1 MKTRSNRAT
10 AIITSMVILI
20 TLLVPAGAFAAKPL
34 QKADYTFTESEE
46 NDGSFSETITV
57 DLGRTKVGNKYYDNQ
72 YSRHEVTGQLPQ
84 GLRLIVK
91 KDNNGDAVVELVD
104 KAVNHTSRDEHSVSI
119 SVKFFYT
126 YNSNSRNPGNV
137 TKTFNIMFR
146 DNKTEPQP
154 TPSPTDEP
162 GAGQAEKLN
171 RAKIRVLEI
180 YPHDISREKEEVS
193 QMDVVSRLGK
203 DSRFEVTT
211 MSINRLISLKD
222 EINGKYDIVYFN
234 GGKYTR
240 NNVNEYSYGSDI
252 TVLCAGKLKEFIE
265 SGQLC
270 IFHEDIFDKNSDPLG
285 NETILK
291 QQFKSYIYNQAYPN
305 VIVVTNNKG
314 NKDKRK
320 QFKDDV
326 INNLY
331 NLYADT
337 QKGMNPRPI
346 LEIVEAPAAYS
357 AENTE
362 PVSNRLTFRF
372 KVYDPN
378 TDEDA
383 DLKVALYI
391 DRNNDSLYND
401 KEVVYYQDDGDGVKY
416 TLKVKNGRS
425 GTITYDMPQGLTGV
439 FFWKLVVMDEQ
450 NARDEFESVF
460 RLKGKQIT
468 VKVLQIKPDKVVS
481 DNSNVRDTES
491 DGHGNLSLNLKFKN
505 EALNYGH
512 TYAERPGEYRIEVE
526 EMTVKE
532 FNEKASKEQIE
543 LNGNYDMVILG
554 FNDNYTDE
562 KRMNWDYSGALG
574 PAAVELLDDFIKTK
588 QSVMFTHDTIHFTY
602 NRYLTA
608 KFGTAVGQMFSA
620 DGAGDFNGIWTAGLV
635 GDPNLNQSSGTFTT
649 DVLPAYR
656 DTARNNIGKYDPTGH
671 YQAINTYPDTA
682 TRVKPVNSSVITLY
696 PFILE
701 GGDYSS
707 PDKMEVAATH
717 FQWYKLNLEDPEVVP
732 LFNLYVAGKDKI
744 NDDAMNNYYT
754 YTKGTITYS
763 GTGHKRDNNKR
774 YPDFE
779 TKLFV
784 NTAIKA
790 YQIANHAPEVT
801 ILEPQD
807 NSKVSRSEGDL
818 ELKFRA
824 YDFDLGDD
832 YLYYEVFID
841 TENKGRDEDFVSL
854 TDGRKIRMANGQQV
868 SFTIPEDK
876 LPEIGK
882 FRIKVYAEDEHE
894 AGSFSIITVE
904 MVDSPLITPEIV
916 LCDADGNPIE
926 GALVNQDV
934 KAMMKFKVSGKTSR
948 ETKVTPVFDLKGAY
962 DTEAEKGYLEGEN
975 LDEIVFSDK
984 DPEPKEIT
992 RDHSFTVDPSE
1003 PGTTSLTM
1011 TVTVRKREGLFD
1023 EKSSADSIGVRNGHV
1038 EFYVKDENG
1047 NPVRNAPI
1055 IDEET
1060 GKDIGVTNDSGYLF
1074 VDGLV
1079 GVKNFKPGSI
1089 PGFDWN
1095 GNKTISMQIKDE
1107 EGNEKWVTADQV
1119 HLTYE
1124 NHRWKVE
1131 FTVEFSHGLSIEYY
1145 RPNINYSRLIEIGEA
1160 KRVTDGDDYYE
1171 VRNHKLTPA
1180 VIVAKVN
1187 VEPLVSGEVRKIEFK
1202 VETKQIDGE
1211 AETDVTDATP
1221 KAAIVNAGVGGMY
1234 YPLIA
1239 NLVPD
1244 EWTQLMSVNELPEGS
1259 SYAGRT
1265 YFLLIEVPKTDSQIV
1280 RISEVTLTTHTVTGS
1295 EIEKKI
1301 TYSNGVKYIPTAP
1314 PMLR

>member
-1 MKTRSNRAT
+1 MKKRSNRVT
-10 AIITSMVILI
+10 AIVTLLIMII
-20 TLLVPAGAFAAKPL
+20 TLLVPAGAYA
-34 QKADYTFTESEE
+34 
-46 NDGSFSETITV
+46 
-57 DLGRTKVGNKYYDNQ
+57 
-72 YSRHEVTGQLPQ
+72 
-84 GLRLIVK
+84 
-91 KDNNGDAVVELVD
+91 
-104 KAVNHTSRDEHSVSI
+104 
-119 SVKFFYT
+119 
-126 YNSNSRNPGNV
+126 
-137 TKTFNIMFR
+137 
-146 DNKTEPQP
+146 EPQP
-154 TPSPTDEP
+154 GPAPADDP
-162 GAGQAEKLN
+162 VAGQVERLV
-171 RAKIRVLEI
+171 RDKIRVLEI
-180 YPHDISREKEEVS
+180 YPHDINNEKENVS
-193 QMDVVSRLGK
+193 DMDVAKKLGK

-211 MSINRLISLKD
+211 ISINRLISLKD

-234 GGKYTR
+234 GGNYTR
-240 NNVNEYSYGSDI
+240 NDVYDFSYGSDI
-252 TVLCAGKLKEFIE
+252 TRLCAGKLKEFIE

-270 IFHEDIFDKNSDPLG
+270 IFHKDIFNKNSDPLRQ
-285 NETILK
+285 ETILK
-291 QQFKSYIYNQAYPN
+291 KEFSGYINNPKYKN
-305 VIVVTNNKG
+305 VIVVNNQ
-314 NKDKRK
+314 NKESVI
-320 QFKDDV
+320 KDLH
-326 INNLY
+326 NR
-331 NLYADT
+331 YADT
-337 QKGMNPRPI
+337 QQGVNPRPI

-357 AENTE
+357 AENTK

-391 DRNNDSLYND
+391 DRNNDSLYNE
-401 KEVVYYQDDGDGVKY
+401 KEIVYYQDDGDGVKY

-481 DNSNVRDTES
+481 DNSYVRDTES

-532 FNEKASKEQIE
+532 FNEKASKKQIE

-562 KRMNWDYSGALG
+562 KWMNNWDYSGALG
-574 PAAVELLDDFIKTK
+574 PKAVELLDSFIKTK

-602 NRYLTA
+602 NRDLTA

-620 DGAGDFNGIWTAGLV
+620 DGAGNFNGIWTAGLV
-635 GDPNLNQSSGTFTT
+635 GDPNLNQSSGAFTT
-649 DVLPAYR
+649 DVLQAYR
-656 DTARNNIGKYDPTGH
+656 DTARNNIGKYDPKGH

-854 TDGRKIRMANGQQV
+854 TDGGKIMMMNGQQI

-882 FRIKVYAEDEHE
+882 FRLKVYAEDEHE
-894 AGSFSIITVE
+894 AGSFETITVE

-926 GALVNQDV
+926 GALVNQEV
-934 KAMMKFKVSGKTSR
+934 KAQMKFKVSGKTSR

-992 RDHSFTVDPSE
+992 RDHSFTVDPLE

-1055 IDEET
+1055 VDEST
-1060 GKDIGVTNDSGYLF
+1060 GKVIGVTDDSGYLF

-1079 GVKNFKPGSI
+1079 GAKDFRPGSI
-1089 PGFDWN
+1089 PGFTWEGD
-1095 GNKTISMQIKDE
+1095 KTISRKIKDE
-1107 EGNEKWVTADQV
+1107 AGNEKWEPAEQV
-1119 HLTYE
+1119 VLTYE
-1124 NHRWKVE
+1124 DYRWKVE
-1131 FTVEFSHGLSIEYY
+1131 FTVAFSHGLSIEYY

-1202 VETKQIDGE
+1202 VETKQQVNGVE
-1211 AETDVTDATP
+1211 KDVTDDKL
-1221 KAAIVNAGVGGMY
+1221 KAVIVDVNVLGEDADEKYEWVKR
-1234 YPLIA
+1234 LI
-1239 NLVPD
+1239 PGD
-1244 EWTQLMSVNELPEGS
+1244 WTQLKGSNELRAGS
-1259 SYAGRT
+1259 SYAGKT
-1265 YFLLIEVPKTDSQIV
+1265 YFFLIEVPKTDNQIV
-1280 RISEVTLTTHTVTGS
+1280 RISEVKLTTYPVRGS

-1301 TYSNGVKYIPTAP
+1301 TFSGGVQFAPTAT

>member
-1 MKTRSNRAT
+1 MEGSLMKTRSNRTT
-10 AIITSMVILI
+10 AVLTLLIMII
-20 TLLVPAGAFAAKPL
+20 TLLVPAGAYAEEQPGPAP
-34 QKADYTFTESEE
+34 AD
-46 NDGSFSETITV
+46 DPV
-57 DLGRTKVGNKYYDNQ
+57 
-72 YSRHEVTGQLPQ
+72 
-84 GLRLIVK
+84 
-91 KDNNGDAVVELVD
+91 
-104 KAVNHTSRDEHSVSI
+104 
-119 SVKFFYT
+119 
-126 YNSNSRNPGNV
+126 
-137 TKTFNIMFR
+137 
-146 DNKTEPQP
+146 
-154 TPSPTDEP
+154 
-162 GAGQAEKLN
+162 AGQAEKLE
-171 RAKIRVLEI
+171 RVKIRVLEI
-180 YPHDISREKEEVS
+180 YPHDTEKERETLD
-193 QMDVVSRLGK
+193 QMDVAKKLGI
-203 DSRFEVTT
+203 DSGFEVTT
-211 MSINRLISLKD
+211 ISINRLISLKD
-222 EINGKYDIVYFN
+222 EINGKYDVVYFN

-240 NNVNEYSYGSDI
+240 NDVDKYYYGSDI
-252 TVLCAGKLKEFIE
+252 TKLCAGKLKEFIE

-270 IFHEDIFDKNSDPLG
+270 IFHEDIFDEKNSDPLG

-305 VIVVTNNKG
+305 VIVVTNEY
-314 NKDKRK
+314 KDN
-320 QFKDDV
+320 V

-331 NLYADT
+331 NLYADM
-337 QKGMNPRPI
+337 QQGVNPRPI
-346 LEIVEAPAAYS
+346 LEIVEAPATYS
-357 AENTE
+357 AKNAD
-362 PVSNRLTFRF
+362 PISNRLTFRF

-378 TDEDA
+378 TDENA

-391 DRNNDSLYND
+391 DRNNDSLYNE
-401 KEVVYYQDDGDGVKY
+401 KEIVYYQDDVDGVKY

-425 GTITYDMPQGLTGV
+425 GTITFDMPQGLTGV
-439 FFWKLVVMDEQ
+439 YFWKLVVMDEQ
-450 NARDEFESVF
+450 NAKTEYESVF
-460 RLKGKQIT
+460 RLKGNEIT
-468 VKVLQIKPDKVVS
+468 VRLLQIKPDKLVS
-481 DNSNVRDTES
+481 NGENLNEDES
-491 DGHGNLSLNLKFKN
+491 DGNGNLSLAGKFNQEYYDPVTETTYK
-505 EALNYGH
+505 YG
-512 TYAERPGEYRIEVE
+512 EKKGEYKIEVDE
-526 EMTVKE
+526 TTVSD
-532 FNEKASKEQIE
+532 FNELAESNPEMS
-543 LNGNYDMVILG
+543 LSSLYDMVILG
-554 FNDNYTDE
+554 FNDNYTNEKYMSTDE
-562 KRMNWDYSGALG
+562 SNKYSGALG
-574 PAAVELLDDFIKTK
+574 PKAVELLDSFIKTK

-602 NRYLTA
+602 NRDLTA

-620 DGAGDFNGIWTAGLV
+620 DEAGDFNGIWTAGLV
-635 GDPNLNQSSGTFTT
+635 SDSNLNDSSGVFTE
-649 DVLPAYR
+649 DVSWEYR
-656 DTARNNIGKYDPTGH
+656 KTARINIQKYYDPKGH
-671 YQAINTYPDTA
+671 YQAINTYPKTA
-682 TRVKPVNSSVITLY
+682 TRVKPVNSSAITLY

-701 GGDYSS
+701 GGEFSD

-763 GTGHKRDNNKR
+763 GTGHKLDNSQR

-801 ILEPQD
+801 ILDPQD
-807 NSKVSRSEGDL
+807 NSKVSRSDGDL

-824 YDFDLGDD
+824 YDLDLGDD

-854 TDGRKIRMANGQQV
+854 TDDGKIMMMNGQQV
-868 SFTIPEDK
+868 SFTIPEEEM
-876 LPEIGK
+876 PGVGK
-882 FRIKVYAEDEHE
+882 FRLKVYAEDAHK
-894 AGSFSIITVE
+894 AGSFAIITVE

-948 ETKVTPVFDLKGAY
+948 ETRVTPVFDLRGAY
-962 DTEAEKGYLEGEN
+962 DAEAEDYLEGEK

-992 RDHSFTVDPSE
+992 RDHSFPVNPSE

-1211 AETDVTDATP
+1211 AETDVTDATL

-1244 EWTQLMSVNELPEGS
+1244 EWTQLMSVNELPKGS

-1280 RISEVTLTTHTVTGS
+1280 RISEVTLTTYTVTGS
-1295 EIEKKI
+1295 KIEKKI

>member
-1 MKTRSNRAT
+1 MKTKSKRTT
-10 AIITSMVILI
+10 AIVTSLVMIMTILA
-20 TLLVPAGAFAAKPL
+20 PAGAFAAPPL
-34 QKADYTFTESEE
+34 QKPDYTFTESEA
-46 NDGSFSETITV
+46 NDGSFTDQITV
-57 DLGRTKVGNKYYDNQ
+57 DLGRTRVGILYHDHQYNK
-72 YSRHEVTGQLPQ
+72 HEVTGQLPQ
-84 GLRLIVK
+84 GLSLSVTK
-91 KDNNGDAVVELVD
+91 NSSGDAVVKLAG
-104 KAVNHTSRDEHSVSI
+104 KAVNHTSRSQHSVSI
-119 SVKFFYT
+119 SVKFYYT
-126 YNSNSRNPGNV
+126 YNNNRNSGIV

-146 DNKTEPQP
+146 DNEPEPQP
-154 TPSPTDEP
+154 TPAPTDEP
-162 GAGQAEKLN
+162 GTGQVERLV
-171 RAKIRVLEI
+171 RDKIRVLEI
-180 YPHDISREKEEVS
+180 YPHDINNEKENVS
-193 QMDVVSRLGK
+193 NMDVVYRLGK
-203 DSRFEVTT
+203 DPRFEVTT

-222 EINGKYDIVYFN
+222 EINGRYDVVYFN
-234 GGKYTR
+234 GGNYTR

-252 TVLCAGKLKEFIE
+252 TLLCAGKLKEFIE

-270 IFHEDIFDKNSDPLG
+270 IFHEDIFNKNSDPLG
-285 NETILK
+285 KETILK
-291 QQFKSYIYNQAYPN
+291 QQFSKYINDSAYRN
-305 VIVVTNNKG
+305 VIVVTNNK
-314 NKDKRK
+314 NNNDKK
-320 QFKDDV
+320 KEYNENV

-337 QKGMNPRPI
+337 QKGMNPRPV

-439 FFWKLVVMDEQ
+439 FFWKLVVIDGQ
-450 NARDEFESVF
+450 NARNEFESVF
-460 RLKGKQIT
+460 RLKGKPIT
-468 VKVLQIKPDKVVS
+468 VKVLQIQPSTVVS
-481 DNSNVRDTES
+481 DNPNVKDNES
-491 DGHGNLSLNLKFKN
+491 DGNGNLSLEIKFGKKADGYN
-505 EALNYGH
+505 H
-512 TYAERPGEYRIEVE
+512 TYAERPGEYKIEVE
-526 EMTVKE
+526 EITVKE
-532 FNEKASKEQIE
+532 FNEKASKGEIQ
-543 LNGNYDMVILG
+543 LNGKYDMVILG
-554 FNDNYTDE
+554 FNDNYTNEKYMSTDE
-562 KRMNWDYSGALG
+562 RNKYSGALG
-574 PAAVELLDDFIKTK
+574 PAAVNLLDDFIKTK

-602 NRYLTA
+602 NRDLTA
-608 KFGTAVGQMFSA
+608 KFGTAVGQMFKA
-620 DGAGDFNGIWTAGLV
+620 DGAGNFSGVWTAGLV
-635 GDPNLNQSSGTFTT
+635 SDSNLNQSSGVFTT
-649 DVLPAYR
+649 DVLRAYR
-656 DTARNNIGKYDPTGH
+656 ETARSNIGKYDPKGH
-671 YQAINTYPDTA
+671 YQAINTYPNTA
-682 TRVKPVNSSVITLY
+682 TRVKPVNSSAITLY
-696 PFILE
+696 PFVLE

-717 FQWYKLNLEDPEVVP
+717 FQWYKLNLEDAEVVP

-763 GTGHKRDNNKR
+763 GTGHKRDNSQR

-790 YQIANHAPEVT
+790 YQIANHAPDVT
-801 ILEPQD
+801 ILDPQD

-841 TENKGRDEDFVSL
+841 TENRGRDEDFVSL

-882 FRIKVYAEDEHE
+882 FRLKVYAEDEHE
-894 AGSFSIITVE
+894 AGSFETITVE
-904 MVDSPLITPEIV
+904 MVDSPLFTPEIV

-926 GALVNQDV
+926 GALVNQEV
-934 KAMMKFKVSGKTSR
+934 KAMMKFKASGKTSR
-948 ETKVTPVFDLKGAY
+948 ETRVTPVFDLKGAY
-962 DTEAEKGYLEGEN
+962 GAEPEKDYLVGRD
-975 LDEIVFSDK
+975 LDEIVFSNR
-984 DPEPKEIT
+984 DPEPKEVT
-992 RDHSFTVDPSE
+992 REHSFKVNPSE

-1060 GKDIGVTNDSGYLF
+1060 GDVLGVTDSSGYLLA
-1074 VDGLV
+1074 DGLV
-1079 GVKNFKPGSI
+1079 GERSFRTGNI
-1089 PGFDWN
+1089 PGYTWN
-1095 GNKTISMQIKDE
+1095 GNMKIYRMSGSGTWE
-1107 EGNEKWVTADQV
+1107 PAEQV
-1119 HLTYE
+1119 DLTYE
-1124 NHRWKVE
+1124 NYRWKVD
-1131 FTVEFSHGLSIEYY
+1131 FTVEFSHGLSIKYY
-1145 RPNINYSRLIEIGEA
+1145 KLNANRSALTFVSDAIRGTGGRPS
-1160 KRVTDGDDYYE
+1160 E
-1171 VRNHKLTPA
+1171 VKNHKLTSA
-1180 VIVAKVN
+1180 VIVAMVSID
-1187 VEPLVSGEVRKIEFK
+1187 PLASGEVRKIEFK
-1202 VETKQIDGE
+1202 VETKKITGG
-1211 AETDVTDATP
+1211 AETDVTDTSLKAVISDADNATI
-1221 KAAIVNAGVGGMY
+1221 ARLAGC
-1234 YPLIA
+1234 
-1239 NLVPD
+1239 
-1244 EWTQLMSVNELPEGS
+1244 TQLKGSNQLPEGS
-1259 SYAGRT
+1259 SYAGNT
-1265 YFLLIEVPKTDSQIV
+1265 YFLLIEVPKTDDQVV
-1280 RISEVTLTTHTVTGS
+1280 RISEVKLTTYPVRGS

-1301 TYSNGVKYIPTAP
+1301 TFSGGVQFAPTAT

>member
-1 MKTRSNRAT
+1 MEGGLMKKRSNRVT
-10 AIITSMVILI
+10 AIVTLLIMII
-20 TLLVPAGAFAAKPL
+20 TLLVPAGAYA
-34 QKADYTFTESEE
+34 
-46 NDGSFSETITV
+46 
-57 DLGRTKVGNKYYDNQ
+57 
-72 YSRHEVTGQLPQ
+72 
-84 GLRLIVK
+84 
-91 KDNNGDAVVELVD
+91 
-104 KAVNHTSRDEHSVSI
+104 
-119 SVKFFYT
+119 
-126 YNSNSRNPGNV
+126 
-137 TKTFNIMFR
+137 
-146 DNKTEPQP
+146 EPQP
-154 TPSPTDEP
+154 EPAPTDEP
-162 GAGQAEKLN
+162 VAGQAEKLN

-222 EINGKYDIVYFN
+222 EINGRYDVVYFN
-234 GGKYTR
+234 GGNYTR

-252 TVLCAGKLKEFIE
+252 TLLCAGKLKEFIE

-270 IFHEDIFDKNSDPLG
+270 IFHEDIFNKNSDPLG
-285 NETILK
+285 KETILK
-291 QQFKSYIYNQAYPN
+291 QQFSKYINDSAYRN
-305 VIVVTNNKG
+305 VIVVTNNK
-314 NKDKRK
+314 NNNDKK
-320 QFKDDV
+320 KEYNENV

-346 LEIVEAPAAYS
+346 LEIVKAPAAYS

-362 PVSNRLTFRF
+362 PVSNNRLTFRF

-439 FFWKLVVMDEQ
+439 YFWKLVVIDEQ

-481 DNSNVRDTES
+481 DNSHVWDTES

-532 FNEKASKEQIE
+532 FNEKASKKQIE

-562 KRMNWDYSGALG
+562 KWMNWDS
-574 PAAVELLDDFIKTK
+574 AAVELLDDFIKTK

-602 NRYLTA
+602 NLDLTA

-620 DGAGDFNGIWTAGLV
+620 DGAGNFNGIWTAGLV

-649 DVLPAYR
+649 DVLRAYR
-656 DTARNNIGKYDPTGH
+656 DTARNNIGKYDPRGH

-701 GGDYSS
+701 GGEFSG

-763 GTGHKRDNNKR
+763 GTGHKRDNSKR

-854 TDGRKIRMANGQQV
+854 TDGGKIMMMNGQQV

-934 KAMMKFKVSGKTSR
+934 KAMMKFKVSGKTSGKTR
-948 ETKVTPVFDLKGAY
+948 VTPVFDLKGAY
-962 DTEAEKGYLEGEN
+962 DTEAEDYLVGRD

-992 RDHSFTVDPSE
+992 RDHSFPVNPSE

-1038 EFYVKDENG
+1038 EFYVRDENG

-1060 GKDIGVTNDSGYLF
+1060 GDIGVTDSSGYLLA
-1074 VDGLV
+1074 DGLV
-1079 GVKNFKPGSI
+1079 GERSFRTENI
-1089 PGFDWN
+1089 PGYTWN
-1095 GNKTISMQIKDE
+1095 GSMKIHRMSSSGAWE
-1107 EGNEKWVTADQV
+1107 PAEQV
-1119 HLTYE
+1119 DLTYE
-1124 NHRWKVE
+1124 NYRWKVE
-1131 FTVEFSHGLSIEYY
+1131 FTMEFSHGLSIEYY
-1145 RPNINYSRLIEIGEA
+1145 RPNIDYSRLIEIGEA

-1180 VIVAKVN
+1180 VIVAMVSID
-1187 VEPLVSGEVRKIEFK
+1187 PLASGEVRKIDFK
-1202 VETKQIDGE
+1202 VETKRKSGG
-1211 AETDVTDATP
+1211 AETDVADATL
-1221 KAAIVNAGVGGMY
+1221 KAVISDRNDTVIAGM
-1234 YPLIA
+1234 
-1239 NLVPD
+1239 VPAGC
-1244 EWTQLMSVNELPEGS
+1244 TQLKSSNELSEG
-1259 SYAGRT
+1259 SYAGKT
-1265 YFLLIEVPKTDSQIV
+1265 YFLVIEVPKTDSQIV
-1280 RISEVTLTTHTVTGS
+1280 RISEVTLTTYTVTGS